1 MTVTAF
7 LVLMDV
13 VASLAAIAGCSCA
26 AVGERAAALVLWI
39 LAALLFFVTAH
50 YGI

>member
-1 MTVTAF
+1 MTATAF
-7 LVLMDV
+7 LVLADI
-13 VASLAAIAGCSCA
+13 VASLATIAGVSCA
-26 AVGERAAALVLWI
+26 AIGERMAAVAFWI